1 MRDIIVHVLNFDGLT
16 SHITI
21 ILEDRSVNPH
31 GLYQLDRWA
40 GPRTEWHYG
49 SRVSADISDAC
60 QVAGSVYSFTIKAD
74 PTQIT
79 EDWCE
84 YWHATKDNA
93 SPIGNNCAV
102 AAQWF
107 LKTFANVPEP
117 ALDNISLNYFAL
129 GILWPSFLPCP
140 VTLPGRIM
148 SNVQYHIDRQAD
160 PDAVETANIYSR
172 ALLYASIGLATVV
185 FLPVYMVTYVLALA
199 LEIFKLLSS
208 AWTWIQQPA
217 SESQETSRAA
227 NETSLDHRGADDNDC
242 EDEEIRVTPTQ

>member
-21 ILEDRSVNPH
+21 ILEDRSVMPH

-40 GPRTEWHYG
+40 GPRTEWRYDSH
-49 SRVSADISDAC
+49 VSEDISKFFKA
-60 QVAGSVYSFTIKAD
+60 AGAVYSFIIEAD
-74 PTQIT
+74 PAQIT

-129 GILWPSFLPCP
+129 GVLWPSFLPCP

-148 SNVQYHIDRQAD
+148 SNLQYHMDRQD
-160 PDAVETANIYSR
+160 NPNAVKTANLYTR
-172 ALLYASIGLATVV
+172 ALLYSSIGLATVV

-208 AWTWIQQPA
+208 AWTWIQEPESN
-217 SESQETSRAA
+217 SEEKSLAA
-227 NETSLDHRGADDNDC
+227 NEASFDDSDC
-242 EDEEIRVTPTQ
+242 EAEDIRVSPTQ